1 MKQFLLHK
9 SRSGARGFL
18 RREDGTTMVEFAI
31 CITLFLLILFAILDF
46 ARLGYTWVSAEKA
59 VQQAARTAALRPA
72 ICTGVPPF
80 HFRSLGTPDQ
90 YPAGTLCWNGTVGV
104 CDVPSPTPQCTLASA
119 LSSGDTIRETAA
131 QNIWDRISPL
141 LPDSVTTANVEIVYG
156 HDNRL
161 GFVGGPYVPLIT
173 ARLIGVGDNNCNGNP
188 CFTFVTPLSALAAN
202 AGASSTDGVPAKGG
216 TIPFPAIS
224 ATVPG
229 EDINSGMNG

>member
-1 MKQFLLHK
+1 MKQYLVHK
-9 SRSGARGFL
+9 DMCRPRGFL

-31 CITLFLLILFAILDF
+31 CISLFLLILFAILDF

-59 VQQAARTAALRPA
+59 VQQAARTASLRPA
-72 ICTGVPPF
+72 VCDGVPPF

-90 YPAGTLCWNGTVGV
+90 YPAGTLCWDGTQGV
-104 CDVPSPTPQCTLASA
+104 CEVPSPVPQCTLQSA
-119 LSSGDTIRETAA
+119 LTSGDQVRQDAA
-131 QNIWDRISPL
+131 QNIWDRMAPL
-141 LPDSVTTANVEIVYG
+141 LPDNLSAANVRITYG

-161 GFVGGPYVPLIT
+161 GFVGGPYVPVIT
-173 ARLIGVGDNNCNGNP
+173 AELIGVGDNNCNGNP

-202 AGASSTDGVPAKGG
+202 AGAADTSGVPAKGG
-216 TIPFPAIS
+216 TIPFPGIS